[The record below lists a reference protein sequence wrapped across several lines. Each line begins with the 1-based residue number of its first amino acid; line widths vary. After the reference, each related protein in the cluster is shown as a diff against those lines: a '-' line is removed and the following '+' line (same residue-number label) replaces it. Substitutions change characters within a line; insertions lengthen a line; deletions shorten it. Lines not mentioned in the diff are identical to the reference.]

1 MPLDNDYLIE
11 VKGLDVVYSGKTV
24 LKSINLKIR
33 EGELVCF
40 VGPSGAGKSS
50 LLRHILGE
58 ETPSIGSVNVNKKRV
73 LGPNRHMGFI
83 AQTYSLFPNFT
94 AIDNVTHGLYLDQCS
109 FTKNL
114 MYDFLKLIKIKTPF
128 MKGLEKEALKH
139 LRLVDMD
146 EFANKYPYQLSGG
159 QKQRVAIASAL
170 VLNPAVLL
178 MDEAFSALDPETK
191 MSIRESLL
199 ELKEKNGLTIIFVT
213 HDLDGDVPALATRL
227 IALTRHYDKGN
238 HIGAK
243 IAFDSAHPLKG
254 KEISMKDKIKSPLSV
269 EWIARVKEE
278 CFDPEYQQDE
288 SEFTL
293 EHEDAVKINI
303 GK

>member
-1 MPLDNDYLIE
+1 MPLDNEYLIQ
-11 VKGLDVVYSGKTV
+11 VKDLDVVYSGKTV
-24 LKSINLKIR
+24 LKSINLKIK
-33 EGELVCF
+33 EGELICF

-58 ETPSIGSVNVNKKRV
+58 EAPVVGSIEVNKKKV

-94 AIDNVTHGLYLDQCS
+94 ALDNVTHGLYLDKCS
-109 FTKNL
+109 FVKNL
-114 MYDFLKLIKIKTPF
+114 MYDFFKLIKIKTPF
-128 MKGLEKEALKH
+128 MKSLDKEALEH
-139 LRLVDMD
+139 LRLVDMH
-146 EFANKYPYQLSGG
+146 EFAHKYPYQLSGG

-199 ELKEKNGLTIIFVT
+199 ELKDKNGLTIIFVT

-227 IALTRHYDKGN
+227 IALTRHYNNGN

-243 IAFDSAHPLKG
+243 IAFDSAHPLKNE
-254 KEISMKDKIKSPLSV
+254 KITLRDKIKSPLST
-269 EWIARVKEE
+269 EWIAQVKEE
-278 CFDPEYQQDE
+278 CFNPDYKQDE
-288 SEFTL
+288 SAFTL
-293 EHEDAVKINI
+293 EHEDAIRMDTRN
-303 GK
+303 